1 MYAIALTPEISSE
14 NLTSEES
21 ELPQATSFFFQ
32 PLVGIE
38 INQLKMTEVSLYS
51 TTPWKESNYIS
62 KTIINFYNSIDET
75 IVRDSSPIVITD
87 GTAHVGGNAINFH
100 LNGMIVNAVE
110 IDPLIVTMLVH
121 NFGIYKIQ
129 PKSVCCCDYGKNFQ
143 NLTQDVIFLDPPWGG
158 SEYKNQTD
166 LDLFLGQLNVAE
178 ICLQIFKKELATLVV
193 LKVPINYNLTT
204 LEFLKNETEIKIMI
218 QKIYRSGNRHSYNV
232 IYLGKFCHKK

>member
-129 PKSVCCCDYGKNFQ
+129 PKSVCCCD
-143 NLTQDVIFLDPPWGG
+143 
-158 SEYKNQTD
+158 
-166 LDLFLGQLNVAE
+166 VAE